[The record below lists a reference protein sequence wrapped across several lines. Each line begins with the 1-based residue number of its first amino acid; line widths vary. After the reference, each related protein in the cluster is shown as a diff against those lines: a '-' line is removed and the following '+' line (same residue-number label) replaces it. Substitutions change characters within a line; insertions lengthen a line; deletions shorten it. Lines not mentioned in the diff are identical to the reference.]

1 MNKEKLSK
9 TINLL
14 MHQNLCVVNN
24 GTKEK
29 PDFVVG
35 GTELLNKGLTKLFSL
50 YGVVKSLPSKE
61 EIISKVYNKVFS
73 EELTFRKVFRDETND
88 AYYSGALDMYDEITK

>member
-9 TINLL
+9 TISLL

-35 GTELLNKGLTKLFSL
+35 GTELLNTELTKLFSL
-50 YGVVKSLPSKE
+50 YDVVVPKGTLVCDRDHKWGGVNCVNCGAMPMHKC
-61 EIISKVYNKVFS
+61 NK
-73 EELTFRKVFRDETND
+73 
-88 AYYSGALDMYDEITK
+88 

>member
-9 TINLL
+9 TISLL

-24 GTKEK
+24 GTKEN

-35 GTELLNKGLTKLFSL
+35 GTELLNKELTKLFSL
-50 YGVVKSLPSKE
+50 HRRELLKGFFDWYMDTYCGYDFSK
-61 EIISKVYNKVFS
+61 INLNY
-73 EELTFRKVFRDETND
+73 D
-88 AYYSGALDMYDEITK
+88 LDDYLKTL

>member
-9 TINLL
+9 TISLL

-24 GTKEK
+24 GTEEK

-35 GTELLNKGLTKLFSL
+35 GTGLLNKELTKLFSL
-50 YGVVKSLPSKE
+50 YGVT
-61 EIISKVYNKVFS
+61 ISFKK
-73 EELTFRKVFRDETND
+73 DQ
-88 AYYSGALDMYDEITK
+88 I